1 MIKIR
6 LFYIFW
12 VALPA
17 IGVAQALRSDSIYRV
32 PEFHPAGRAL
42 FSIQAGGQTQS
53 TTIPAAFSNRFID
66 PGFIDDALK
75 ASVEDRFKGSNRFG
89 ATFSYSA
96 SALFF
101 PDSTAKANGSALQIS
116 AGTESLFALQF
127 SDDAFSLAFR
137 GNEGFAGKSANLNN
151 SSFYALRYNFFR
163 LSYRKRFETW
173 GFEAGLQ
180 AMRGV
185 SNSDVRLDEASLFTD
200 TAGTFLDVRWK
211 GRIRSSSASAN
222 AWNNYPSAGAAL
234 NLRFIYTPV
243 SQRKWFAEASLS
255 DFGFIQWNSQTNDVQ
270 RDTSFRFTGLWFG
283 DIITFN
289 DTNFVIGDSLLSR
302 LRGNEEQ
309 ASGMQLFPFRVH
321 AAVSFE
327 LSPRNAQRLMLQGE
341 YRALPGMRPQFSLGY
356 SRKLGADLE
365 LGLDAIYGGFG
376 TLNSRLRLAYR
387 YKGNQLSV
395 LVFAPE
401 GWIAASRFSGN
412 GIFIRY
418 ALDI

>member
-1 MIKIR
+1 MMKTR
-6 LFYIFW
+6 LFYIFCL
-12 VALPA
+12 ALPA
-17 IGVAQALRSDSIYRV
+17 FGVAQALRSDSIYRV

-42 FSIQAGGQTQS
+42 FSLSAGGQTQS

-66 PGFIDDALK
+66 PGFIDDVLK
-75 ASVEDRFKGSNRFG
+75 TSVEDRFKGDNRFG
-89 ATFSYSA
+89 AAFGYSA

-101 PDSTAKANGSALQIS
+101 PDSSAKANGSALQIS
-116 AGTESLFALQF
+116 AGTESLFALRF
-127 SDDAFSLAFR
+127 SNDAFSLAFR
-137 GNEGFAGKSANLNN
+137 GNEDFAGQSANLSN

-185 SNSDVRLDEASLFTD
+185 SNSDVRLEEASLFTD
-200 TAGTFLDVRWK
+200 TSGTFLDVRWK
-211 GRIRSSSASAN
+211 GRIRSSSPGAN

-243 SQRKWFAEASLS
+243 SQRKWFVEASLN
-255 DFGFIQWNSQTNDVQ
+255 DFGFIHWNNQTNDIQ

-283 DIITFN
+283 DVITFN
-289 DTNFVIGDSLLSR
+289 DTNFVLGDSLLRR

-309 ASGMQLFPFRVH
+309 ASGMRLFPFRLH
-321 AAVSFE
+321 TAVSFE
-327 LSPRNAQRLMLQGE
+327 LSARHNQRLMLEAE
-341 YRALPGMRPQFSLGY
+341 YRALPGMRPQFTLGY
-356 SRKLGADLE
+356 NRQLGTHFE
-365 LGLDAIYGGFG
+365 LGIDAIYGGFG
-376 TLNSRLRLAYR
+376 GLNSRFRMAYR
-387 YKGNQLSV
+387 YKANQLSMV
-395 LVFAPE
+395 IFAPE
-401 GWIAASRFSGN
+401 GWIGAKRFSGN